1 MNHERISLATYWR
14 LARSNANFR
23 RLWMAQIVSEMGDW
37 FYALAIYSLL
47 LEFTGRAESVALALL
62 LQVLP
67 QTLFGPTSG
76 VVNDRLPRRQVMIA
90 SDLVRAAVV
99 LTMLLVR
106 NREMVTL
113 IYPLLALESVMA
125 AMFEPART
133 AVIPNIVR
141 RPEIIV
147 ANTLSAT
154 TWSFNLAMGSTV
166 GGLVAAALGRDAVF
180 ILNAASFLV
189 SAWLIARMRFAEP
202 HSEGHPPFRLRDLV
216 DFTPIAEGI
225 RYVRGDSRLAATL
238 FVKSGLG
245 IVGASW
251 VLFPVMG
258 RRVFPLHA
266 HGLDLE
272 RGAMLAMSLLLGAR
286 GVGALIG
293 PLLAAPWAQQKERRL
308 RLGILLG
315 LTVAGVGY
323 TLLGRAP
330 TLLLA
335 CASVALG
342 HVGASIVWVF
352 STTLLQLNVEDR
364 FRGRVFAAELGFA
377 FLAIGSG
384 AWLAGHFIDRG
395 TDLSRVAVAIG
406 TVAWMAALLWALAQ
420 RAWKRPA
427 VLVGGEAGVAPPEGP
442 PLA

>member
-1 MNHERISLATYWR
+1 MSHERISVATYWR
-14 LARSNANFR
+14 LARHNANFR
-23 RLWMAQIVSEMGDW
+23 RLWLAQIVSEMGDW
-37 FYALAIYSLL
+37 FYALAVYSLL
-47 LEFTGRAESVALALL
+47 LEFTGRAESVALALV
-62 LQVLP
+62 LQVFP

-99 LTMLLVR
+99 LVMLLVR
-106 NREMVTL
+106 SREMVTL
-113 IYPLLALESVMA
+113 VYPLLALESMMA

-133 AVIPNIVR
+133 SVIPNLVR

-154 TWSFNLAMGSTV
+154 TWSFNLAMGSTL

-180 ILNAASFLV
+180 ILNGASFLV

-202 HSEGHPPFRLRDLV
+202 HTEGHPPFRLRDLV

-225 RYVRGDSRLAATL
+225 RYVRGDARLATTL

-258 RRVFPLHA
+258 RRMFPLHGY
-266 HGLDLE
+266 GLDVE
-272 RGAMLAMSLLLGAR
+272 RGAMLSMSLLLGAR

-293 PLLAAPWAQQKERRL
+293 PLAVAPWAQQKQPRL
-308 RLGILLG
+308 RLGI
-315 LTVAGVGY
+315 VAGLALAGLGY
-323 TLLGRAP
+323 ALLSRAP
-330 TLLLA
+330 NLPLA
-335 CASVALG
+335 CAAVALG
-342 HVGASIVWVF
+342 HVGASVVWVF

-377 FLAIGSG
+377 FFAIGTG
-384 AWLAGHFIDRG
+384 AWLAGRFIDRG
-395 TDLSRVAVAIG
+395 VALPHVALAIG
-406 TVAWMAALLWALAQ
+406 VVAWMAAALWALAQ
-420 RAWKRPA
+420 RAWKRPTMA
-427 VLVGGEAGVAPPEGP
+427 IAGEAAVVPPEGP

>member
-1 MNHERISLATYWR
+1 MTHERISLATYWR
-14 LARSNANFR
+14 LARDNANFR
-23 RLWMAQIVSEMGDW
+23 RLWLAQIISEMGDW
-37 FYALAIYSLL
+37 FYALAVYSLL
-47 LEFTGRAESVALALL
+47 LQFTGRAESVALALL

-67 QTLFGPTSG
+67 QALFGPTSG
-76 VVNDRLPRRQVMIA
+76 VVNDRLPRRHVMIA

-99 LTMLLVR
+99 LLMLLVR
-106 NREMVTL
+106 SREMVAF

-154 TWSFNLAMGSTV
+154 TWSFNLAMGSTL

-180 ILNAASFLV
+180 VLNAASFLV
-189 SAWLIARMRFAEP
+189 SAWLIQRMRFAEP
-202 HSEGHPPFRLRDLV
+202 HSEGHPPFRPRDLV

-225 RYVRGDSRLAATL
+225 RYVRGDARLAASL

-258 RRVFPLHA
+258 RRMFPLHGY
-266 HGLDLE
+266 GLDLE

-293 PLLAAPWAQQKERRL
+293 PLLAAPWAQQKRRRL

-323 TLLGRAP
+323 SLLGRAP
-330 TLLLA
+330 NLALA

-342 HVGASIVWVF
+342 HVGASVVWVF

-377 FLAIGSG
+377 FLAIGTG
-384 AWLAGHFIDRG
+384 AWVAGQFIDRG
-395 TDLSRVAVAIG
+395 VELPHIAMAIG
-406 TVAWMAALLWALAQ
+406 VVAWVAAGLWAVAQ
-420 RAWKRPA
+420 RAWKESA
-427 VLVGGEAGVAPPEGP
+427 AEVGAEPVVVPPEGP